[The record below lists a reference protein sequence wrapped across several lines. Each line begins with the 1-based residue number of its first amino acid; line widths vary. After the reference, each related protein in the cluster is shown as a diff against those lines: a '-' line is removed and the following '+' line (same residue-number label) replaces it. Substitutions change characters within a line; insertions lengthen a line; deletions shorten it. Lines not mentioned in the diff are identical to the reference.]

1 MYEISRPATVEE
13 IRIYHIVNDYA
24 NTLSDEE
31 YSRFSYRISNYVF
44 EYRKI
49 ERRKAYQNLYRLA
62 RKIGVLVS
70 DLETWYCIDEG

>member
-31 YSRFSYRISNYVF
+31 YSRFSHRISNYVF

-62 RKIGVLVS
+62 RKIGVTVA
-70 DLETWYCIDEG
+70 DLGTWYCIDEA